1 MRHKGC
7 RVRWSSPPVA
17 YRPANFSKGA
27 RMATAPVVPQAAV
40 PPVVLWLRND
50 LRLSDHRALA
60 AAVATGAPVIPVYIL
75 DQAAAGAW
83 PFGGA
88 SLWWLHNSLTALTA
102 DLAKAGSR
110 LVLRKGETSAILAE
124 LCRQTKA
131 TTVFMSRA
139 YEPWAASQEQTVKET
154 LAKDGV
160 ALKRYAGAL
169 LFEPEALRTKAGD
182 PFKVYTPFWRA
193 ATATAGPAQPTPAP
207 RAIAAPAKWPKS
219 DTLEAWAL
227 LPRKPDWATG
237 LRDAW
242 QPGSAGATKRL
253 DTFLATALHGY
264 SENRNRPDLTGT
276 SRLSPHLHFGEI
288 SPAQCWHA
296 AKAYAAAHPA
306 KSAGLETFLK
316 ELVWREFSYHLLV
329 HWPTLP
335 HAPFRADFARFPWL
349 TDDASL
355 KAWQRG
361 QTGYPIVDAG
371 MRELW
376 ATGWM
381 HNRVRMIV
389 GSFLVKHLLLPW
401 QAGEAWFWDTLVDA
415 DLASNSASWQWIAGS
430 GADAA
435 PYFRIFNPMTQGEKF
450 DPDAAY
456 VRRWVPELA
465 RLPNA
470 VIHEPWSAPAE
481 ILAAAGVRLGS
492 TYPHPIVDHAAAR
505 TRALA
510 AFQSLKA
517 L

>member
-1 MRHKGC
+1 MAAPATP
-7 RVRWSSPPVA
+7 PPVI
-17 YRPANFSKGA
+17 
-27 RMATAPVVPQAAV
+27 
-40 PPVVLWLRND
+40 LWLRND
-50 LRLSDHRALA
+50 LRLHDHRALA
-60 AAVATGAPVIPVYIL
+60 AAVASQVPVIPVYIL
-75 DQAAAGAW
+75 DDTAAEGW
-83 PFGGA
+83 PMGGA
-88 SLWWLHNSLTALTA
+88 SLWWLHGSLTS
-102 DLAKAGSR
+102 LATQLEKAGSR
-110 LVLRKGETSAILAE
+110 LVLRRGATATVLQE
-124 LCRQTKA
+124 LCAATRS
-131 TTVFMSRA
+131 TTVYMSRA
-139 YEPWAASQEQTVKET
+139 YEPWAAAQEQTVKT
-154 LAKDGV
+154 RLADTGI

-169 LFEPEALRTKAGD
+169 LFEPEQLRTKAGD

-193 ATATAGPAQPTPAP
+193 ATAGEGPAQPVPAP
-207 RAIAAPAKWPKS
+207 KRIPAPAAWPAS
-219 DTLEAWAL
+219 DDLSTWNL
-227 LPRKPDWATG
+227 LPTKPDWSGGMRA
-237 LRDAW
+237 AW
-242 QPGSAGATKRL
+242 QPGTAGAQSNL
-253 DTFLATALHGY
+253 DAFLKSALADY
-264 SENRNRPDLTGT
+264 PVNRNRPDLTGT
-276 SRLSPHLHFGEI
+276 SRLSPHLHFGDI
-288 SPAQCWHA
+288 SPAMCWHA
-296 AKAYAAAHPA
+296 AKAYCAAHP
-306 KSAGLETFLK
+306 KSEPGLETFLK

-335 HAPFRADFARFPWL
+335 EKPFRADFARFPWADNA
-349 TDDASL
+349 THL

-470 VIHEPWSAPAE
+470 LIHQPWTAPRE
-481 ILAAAGVRLGS
+481 ILAASGVALGT
-492 TYPHPIVDHAAAR
+492 TYPRPIVDHTEAR
-505 TRALA
+505 AKALA
-510 AFQSLKA
+510 AFSSLKT